1 KGFLPAG
8 STVNDTSDVDNGYS
22 AELMI
27 KLDALGYGAPLDTV
41 QFMLVVFDPDGFK
54 HPMNAWDHSIG
65 SYYKSWWGS
74 EWSGTYRSLKFTA
87 EPFEDPDT
95 LTLKVAAGTM
105 TFDGK
110 LDEADW
116 TGAPTLVFGMGA
128 QLKKAAGEYT
138 VTAGVDVK
146 NPFTDQT
153 VEYRVPHTDSTLTRV
168 KFLQKGTKLY
178 IGIQSDDKSI
188 CKFDWEGDGLFMV
201 MKTGVGQTREFK
213 LYWQNIAENKDTMKY
228 EEQLVGSGMGKGFLP
243 PGSTVNDTSDVD
255 NGYQAELMVDL
266 VAMGYYGSNVTI
278 DLLIDIFD
286 PDGFKHPMNA
296 WDHTVGSYYK
306 SWWGSEWGGV
316 FRTLKLQSPITG
328 VETADL
334 SVPSVYTLGQNYP
347 NPFNPS
353 TTIQYGLPTQSMVTL
368 KVYDVVGRVV
378 ATLVN
383 GEIPS
388 GSHEVAFN
396 AHTLASGL
404 YFYRLSATPIH
415 GGGQG
420 PFVATK
426 KLVLL
431 K

>member
-1 KGFLPAG
+1 
-8 STVNDTSDVDNGYS
+8 
-22 AELMI
+22 
-27 KLDALGYGAPLDTV
+27 
-41 QFMLVVFDPDGFK
+41 
-54 HPMNAWDHSIG
+54 
-65 SYYKSWWGS
+65 
-74 EWSGTYRSLKFTA
+74 
-87 EPFEDPDT
+87 
-95 LTLKVAAGTM
+95 
-105 TFDGK
+105 
-110 LDEADW
+110 
-116 TGAPTLVFGMGA
+116 
-128 QLKKAAGEYT
+128 
-138 VTAGVDVK
+138 
-146 NPFTDQT
+146 
-153 VEYRVPHTDSTLTRV
+153 
-168 KFLQKGTKLY
+168 LY

-243 PGSTVNDTSDVD
+243 AGSTVNDTSDVD

-286 PDGFKHPMNA
+286 PDGFKHPMNV